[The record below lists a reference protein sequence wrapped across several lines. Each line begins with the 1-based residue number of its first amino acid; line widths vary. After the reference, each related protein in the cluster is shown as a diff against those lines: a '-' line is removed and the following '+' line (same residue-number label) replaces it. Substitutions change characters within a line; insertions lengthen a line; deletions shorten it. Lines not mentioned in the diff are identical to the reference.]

1 MFEHLL
7 NLKEAANYLGLD
19 EPKLKELVRKRM
31 IPAYRIGGS
40 YLRFRKDQ
48 LDYARS
54 SFREP
59 ARQNLNI
66 HSGHIEETQSERMQD
81 FLYFND
87 FYIIS
92 AVLMLIVVIAVF
104 AT

>member
-19 EPKLKELVRKRM
+19 ETKLRELVRKRM

-40 YLRFRKDQ
+40 HLRFRKDQ
-48 LDYARS
+48 LDYAQS

-66 HSGHIEETQSERMQD
+66 HSEYIEETQSERMQD

-92 AVLMLIVVIAVF
+92 AVLVLLVVIAVF
-104 AT
+104 TT